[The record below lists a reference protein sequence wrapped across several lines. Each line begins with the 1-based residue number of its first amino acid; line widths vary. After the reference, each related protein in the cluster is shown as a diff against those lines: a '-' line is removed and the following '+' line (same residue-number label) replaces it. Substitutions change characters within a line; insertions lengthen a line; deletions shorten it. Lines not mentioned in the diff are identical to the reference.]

1 MVFNATLKNISAIS
15 WQSDLLVEETGVPRE
30 NHRPAASHWQT
41 LSHNVLSITSRLS
54 GIQTH
59 NVSICKSVNLL
70 LCDEFKNGP
79 SKCMLLISK
88 EELSYTC
95 QILLM
100 FFLRQSDTSQSF
112 PVWLLPYRVK
122 VGSTAEVVLCSRCLN
137 FFHQLVKKPPK
148 KLFLFKQIL
157 S

>member
-1 MVFNATLKNISAIS
+1 
-15 WQSDLLVEETGVPRE
+15 
-30 NHRPAASHWQT
+30 
-41 LSHNVLSITSRLS
+41 
-54 GIQTH
+54 
-59 NVSICKSVNLL
+59 
-70 LCDEFKNGP
+70 
-79 SKCMLLISK
+79 MLLISK

-137 FFHQLVKKPPK
+137 FFHQLVKKQK
-148 KLFLFKQIL
+148 KKFIYSNKFFHNFHL
-157 S
+157 SECSFTCPRLWASGLA